1 MKLSELE
8 AERGMGEDM
17 DEVREER
24 KTYEEDGTVGE
35 LGGRE
40 GKRMEGDG
48 SEVEGLEGEFNLGK

>member
-1 MKLSELE
+1 
-8 AERGMGEDM
+8 MGEDM

-24 KTYEEDGTVGE
+24 ETYEEDGTVGE

-48 SEVEGLEGEFNLGK
+48 SEAEGIEGEFNLGK